1 MTFENTSPPNCLGE
15 VITMTDLRNTV
26 GDRIRAIR
34 KAKGLTQQQLAELA
48 NLDDAYI
55 GAVER
60 GERNFSIDTLEKI
73 VTTLQIQPGELFLDF
88 HDLNETEAAQRKALD
103 EYAVIVSGL
112 SVKQISTLQRIVGE
126 VKGAFEA

>member
-1 MTFENTSPPNCLGE
+1 
-15 VITMTDLRNTV
+15 MTDLRNAV

-34 KAKGLTQQQLAELA
+34 KAKGLTQQQLAELS

-73 VTTLQIQPGELFLDF
+73 VAALNIQPLELFQNMD
-88 HDLNETEAAQRKALD
+88 DLNEVEAAQRGAID
-103 EYAVIVSGL
+103 EYAVVVSEL
-112 SVKQISTLQRIVGE
+112 SVKQISTLNKIVRE
-126 VKGAFEA
+126 VRRAFED

>member
-1 MTFENTSPPNCLGE
+1 
-15 VITMTDLRNTV
+15 MTDLRNTV

-34 KAKGLTQQQLAELA
+34 KAKGLTQQQLAELS

-73 VTTLQIQPGELFLDF
+73 VVALKIQPLELFHNID
-88 HDLNETEAAQRKALD
+88 DLKRSKLRSGEPLMSMRLLL
-103 EYAVIVSGL
+103 VS
-112 SVKQISTLQRIVGE
+112 
-126 VKGAFEA
+126 

>member
-1 MTFENTSPPNCLGE
+1 
-15 VITMTDLRNTV
+15 MTDLRNTV

-34 KAKGLTQQQLAELA
+34 KAQGLTQQQLAELA

-73 VTTLQIQPGELFLDF
+73 VAALQIQPGELFLQSQG
-88 HDLNETEAAQRKALD
+88 LNETEAAQRKALD
-103 EYAVIVSGL
+103 EYAAIVRDL
-112 SVKQISTLQRIVGE
+112 NVKQISTLQRIVSE

>member
-1 MTFENTSPPNCLGE
+1 M
-15 VITMTDLRNTV
+15 
-26 GDRIRAIR
+26 RAIR
-34 KAKGLTQQQLAELA
+34 KAQGLTQQQLAELA

-73 VTTLQIQPGELFLDF
+73 VNALQIQPSELFL
-88 HDLNETEAAQRKALD
+88 HSQDLNETEAAQRKALD

-112 SVKQISTLQRIVGE
+112 SVKQISSLQRIVSE

>member
-1 MTFENTSPPNCLGE
+1 
-15 VITMTDLRNTV
+15 MTDLRNTV
-26 GDRIRAIR
+26 GDRMRAIR
-34 KAKGLTQQQLAELA
+34 KAQGLTQQQLAELS

-73 VTTLQIQPGELFLDF
+73 VTALQIQPGELFL
-88 HDLNETEAAQRKALD
+88 HSQGLNETEAAQRKALD
-103 EYAVIVSGL
+103 EYAVIISRL
-112 SVKQISTLQRIVGE
+112 SLKQISTLQRIVDE